1 MGDKL
6 VKVIRVNIAKKYIGK
21 NIGKKNIEK
30 KLTLDHHQAWT
41 HRQIQPRPLRPLLMP
56 FSMPAK

>member
-6 VKVIRVNIAKKYIGK
+6 VKVIKVNIIAKKKSEKLRIG
-21 NIGKKNIEK
+21 K